1 MPASLKIRTI
11 EAKIASLQN
20 QQIELQK
27 QRANDIAQLFI
38 RLNIAHIDDT
48 IIVGNLISMNDKVS
62 AKDPV
67 VEAWQRAGEKFLRR
81 KKTKSGNSIKAV
93 GQANPTNQPS

>member
-1 MPASLKIRTI
+1 MTSLKIRAL

-20 QQIELQK
+20 QQLELQK
-27 QRANDIAQLFI
+27 QKASDIAQLFI
-38 RLNIAHIDDT
+38 RLNIAHIDDSV
-48 IIVGNLISMNDKVS
+48 IAGNLIAMNHKVS

-81 KKTKSGNSIKAV
+81 KKSKSRSSPKTI
-93 GQANPTNQPS
+93 GQANSTNQPS

>member
-1 MPASLKIRTI
+1 MVASLKLRAL

-27 QRANDIAQLFI
+27 QRASDIAQLFI

-48 IIVGNLISMNDKVS
+48 IIAGNLIFMNDKVS
-62 AKDPV
+62 SKDPA

-81 KKTKSGNSIKAV
+81 KKTKSGNSP
-93 GQANPTNQPS
+93 QAGGPTQPTNQPS